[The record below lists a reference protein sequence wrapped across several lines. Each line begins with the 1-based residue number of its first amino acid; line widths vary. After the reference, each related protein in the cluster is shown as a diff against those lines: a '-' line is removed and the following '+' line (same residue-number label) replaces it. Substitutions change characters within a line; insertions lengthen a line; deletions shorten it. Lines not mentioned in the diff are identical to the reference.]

1 MTGSQTDVDRVMAAF
16 GTTPIPY
23 RPSAP
28 KSFKRA
34 AAESRSAAPAEGS
47 RAARDIAALLAPAP
61 ASTAPQGGE
70 PGAGGAMSEVFPLIA
85 FALPEAGDLYVA
97 PANGPK
103 PQAPAPVA
111 PKNSSPSPR
120 RRQASPPPLW
130 RSLLSH
136 SRRHQQRSSAAL
148 PARQS
153 FAWPPAPEP
162 PAPEPPAPIV
172 AGARADACGRAS
184 RSTPA
189 ASATGTARVAKLS
202 ASSARHDALRHA
214 APGLRLSAEPLP
226 ATRPRRLAASGGA
239 LSLSSATG
247 LWRLFSAAAGASSG
261 RGAAARRVAQPLGCL
276 RGLAARARP
285 SPARRATA
293 MTARPRRMR
302 PAFCR

>member
-103 PQAPAPVA
+103 PQAPAPAA
-111 PKNSSPSPR
+111 PKKLVAEPKAAPSI
-120 RRQASPPPLW
+120 AAPPVAEPVVAQPPAPAEIL
-130 RSLLSH
+130 
-136 SRRHQQRSSAAL
+136 AAL

-162 PAPEPPAPIV
+162 PAPEPPAMV
-172 AGARADACGRAS
+172 S
-184 RSTPA
+184 
-189 ASATGTARVAKLS
+189 
-202 ASSARHDALRHA
+202 
-214 APGLRLSAEPLP
+214 
-226 ATRPRRLAASGGA
+226 
-239 LSLSSATG
+239 
-247 LWRLFSAAAGASSG
+247 
-261 RGAAARRVAQPLGCL
+261 
-276 RGLAARARP
+276 
-285 SPARRATA
+285 
-293 MTARPRRMR
+293 
-302 PAFCR
+302 